1 MTVFLKKGFTTS
13 CLTCKCHFLRVWG
26 PFPSAGSRG
35 RLGKKA
41 LNWVFSLCQGS
52 LSFARGEGFD
62 FEHPLVM
69 SRLPRASFL
78 TQWFS
83 RALTLGW
90 HCSCIFCSAAH
101 LVQMLFFPLV
111 SQCVVLSGDTQRSS
125 LPDLKNSGKLK
136 APFISCKLGSHW
148 SLLHSGCGL
157 MS

>member
-1 MTVFLKKGFTTS
+1 MQYASMTVFLKKGFTTS

-101 LVQMLFFPLV
+101 LVQMLFFPLFL
-111 SQCVVLSGDTQRSS
+111 SVLSLAEIHSVALCLTLR
-125 LPDLKNSGKLK
+125 
-136 APFISCKLGSHW
+136 ILGN
-148 SLLHSGCGL
+148 
-157 MS
+157 

>member
-26 PFPSAGSRG
+26 PFPPAGSRG

-52 LSFARGEGFD
+52 LSFAHGEGFD

-78 TQWFS
+78 TQWCS

-101 LVQMLFFPLV
+101 LVQMLFFPLFL
-111 SQCVVLSGDTQRSS
+111 SVLS
-125 LPDLKNSGKLK
+125 LAEIHNVADLKNSGKLK

>member
-101 LVQMLFFPLV
+101 LVQMLFRKYRNHPQYPCVPQERRRYFLCAVIFAIFV
-111 SQCVVLSGDTQRSS
+111 SI
-125 LPDLKNSGKLK
+125 P
-136 APFISCKLGSHW
+136 A
-148 SLLHSGCGL
+148 
-157 MS
+157 

>member
-26 PFPSAGSRG
+26 PFPPAGSRG

-52 LSFARGEGFD
+52 LSFAHGEGFD

-78 TQWFS
+78 TQWCS

-101 LVQMLFFPLV
+101 LVQMLFFPLFL
-111 SQCVVLSGDTQRSS
+111 SVLSLAEIHNVALCLTLRILGNGRHLLLVVNWAPIGLSS
-125 LPDLKNSGKLK
+125 TLVVV
-136 APFISCKLGSHW
+136 
-148 SLLHSGCGL
+148 
-157 MS
+157 